1 MLKDGKVHMGVAI
14 DSATNEE
21 WPAKLVQAVNAG
33 ADVPDEVGVE
43 KTIADSK
50 RQKYREAFQ
59 PFVEPAKKFLR
70 STGGKATFSELGTFL
85 VTVEGVPTKW
95 GT

>member
-1 MLKDGKVHMGVAI
+1 M
-14 DSATNEE
+14 
-21 WPAKLVQAVNAG
+21 QAFNIG
-33 ADVPDEVGVE
+33 ADIPGEVEVE

-59 PFVEPAKKFLR
+59 PFVEPAKEFLR
-70 STGGKATFSELGTFL
+70 SKRGKATFSELGTFL

-95 GT
+95 GLN